1 MNGIPD
7 DIKLERKRRKFEEN
21 VKVMSVKAL
30 KNLCDQV
37 GLSHADCVDKSELRL
52 RGVEAQFLGAKC
64 ARRNKSALSVIWL
77 AIVAVVVS
85 PYLFF
90 TTLGFSFRP
99 APRPCALPCAFPQV
113 CHPGVPAG
121 QCACIEGREGTNCS
135 TIVPVTT
142 GAGGRWFF
150 FKNVLSEDE
159 CLEVRTHIESV
170 GLDVNEEL
178 DGEPLQQ
185 LDVESFFF
193 PSIFA
198 KYEDMMSAA
207 GVGPDYGEDLD
218 LQRAADGSFAR
229 EYHVRFYPYTAHNLT
244 ICGLC
249 HPRRKCF
256 TFIPTTFTLTLA
268 SP

>member
-1 MNGIPD
+1 M
-7 DIKLERKRRKFEEN
+7 
-21 VKVMSVKAL
+21 
-30 KNLCDQV
+30 
-37 GLSHADCVDKSELRL
+37 
-52 RGVEAQFLGAKC
+52 
-64 ARRNKSALSVIWL
+64 
-77 AIVAVVVS
+77 
-85 PYLFF
+85 
-90 TTLGFSFRP
+90 
-99 APRPCALPCAFPQV
+99 
-113 CHPGVPAG
+113 
-121 QCACIEGREGTNCS
+121 
-135 TIVPVTT
+135 
-142 GAGGRWFF
+142 
-150 FKNVLSEDE
+150 LSEDE